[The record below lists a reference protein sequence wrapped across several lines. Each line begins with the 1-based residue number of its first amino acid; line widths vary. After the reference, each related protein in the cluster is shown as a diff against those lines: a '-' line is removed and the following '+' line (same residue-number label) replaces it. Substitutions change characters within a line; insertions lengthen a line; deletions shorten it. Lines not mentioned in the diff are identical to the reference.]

1 MNDSRLLQHTVSGTI
16 LTLKRKV
23 FLSPTSVNTFC
34 ISKWW
39 RFRRKNLFEIHR
51 PDLAK
56 NLLFLCGR
64 CGPCGPMVTT
74 DWKFDAPNRSPVPPL
89 LTHIHT
95 TCTLLQNEHAEHES
109 EEYESHLSNENCFY
123 QFKQQE
129 TRQKFCSEWKSQ
141 RSVVHDVIMRVR
153 GGISSS
159 STERVR

>member
-1 MNDSRLLQHTVSGTI
+1 MIEHTVSGTI
-16 LTLKRKV
+16 LTLKKKV
-23 FLSPTSVNTFC
+23 SCHQLLSILFASPNDGDSEE
-34 ISKWW
+34 
-39 RFRRKNLFEIHR
+39 KNLFEIHR

-56 NLLFLCGR
+56 NRLFLCGR

-129 TRQKFCSEWKSQ
+129 TRQKFCSE
-141 RSVVHDVIMRVR
+141 
-153 GGISSS
+153 
-159 STERVR
+159 